1 MQGLK
6 TWAEVVL
13 NQRNMGPGVAV
24 LWEEGKTPWVQHRK
38 PNRRVLSTPTSQGDS
53 KETELNSGDEAYL
66 VWG

>member
-1 MQGLK
+1 
-6 TWAEVVL
+6 
-13 NQRNMGPGVAV
+13 MGPGVAV
-24 LWEEGKTPWVQHRK
+24 LWEEGQTLWVPHRK